1 MIAAV
6 LLAGGLSISLGTP
19 ASALTRA
26 MRGDPPTVVTT
37 DVGHIWTFDRPSRGL
52 IRISTDDAGAT
63 EAVEVAGAES
73 MPLRLSLPG
82 HQPLSLAFGRSTPQS
97 SSEQLKPYTDFTAST
112 TLPQN
117 NAPARALAYSLP
129 GRDELILF
137 FDAKTALLRDAFYGR
152 RDALKREGLI
162 PANRPDQGAFK
173 APVLSK
179 LGGADYASPGQ
190 GTAFLRILVDERGG
204 VRQAEVYISSG
215 DAQLDRIAV
224 AAATHDTFLPATRS
238 GSAVPSV
245 YFTRV
250 DFVRTKP
257 R

>member
-6 LLAGGLSISLGTP
+6 LMAGGLSISLGTP
-19 ASALTRA
+19 ASALTHALRA
-26 MRGDPPTVVTT
+26 EPPTVVTT

-52 IRISTDDAGAT
+52 LRVSTDDAGAT

-73 MPLRLSLPG
+73 TPLRLTLPG
-82 HQPLSLAFGRSTPQS
+82 RQPLNLSFDRSTPES
-97 SSEQLKPYTDFTAST
+97 STAKLKPYTDFIATT

-117 NAPARALAYSLP
+117 NTPARALAYSLP
-129 GRDELILF
+129 DRDELILF
-137 FDAKTALLRDAFYGR
+137 FDAKTALLREAFYGR
-152 RDALKREGLI
+152 RDTLKREGLI
-162 PANRPDQGAFK
+162 PADRLDRVAFK
-173 APVLSK
+173 APVLTK

-190 GTAFLRILVDERGG
+190 GTAFLRILVDDRGG
-204 VRQAEVYISSG
+204 VHAVEIYVSSG

-224 AAATHDTFLPATRS
+224 AGATHDTFLPATRS
-238 GSAVPSV
+238 GAAISSV